1 MIQMKKRSFMTQ
13 LIVLIIVLT
22 VGVPVIVGLGM
33 FLLTGLFLLFA
44 ALVMAIGVT
53 SAPVVAEIEPSVA
66 TLIQGIPPQSVFFF
80 GIGITA
86 LTLVLFILFILGV
99 KQVMLFVIEMIRRML
114 GVEVRHG

>member
-1 MIQMKKRSFMTQ
+1 MTQ

-22 VGVPVIVGLGM
+22 VGVPVIMGLGM
-33 FLLTGLFLLFA
+33 FLLSGLLILFA

-66 TLIQGIPPQSVFFF
+66 TLIQGIPPESVFYF

-86 LTLVLFILFILGV
+86 LTLIFFILFILGV
-99 KQVMLFVIEMIRRML
+99 KHVMMFVIEMIRRML
-114 GVEVRHG
+114 GVEVNHG

>member
-1 MIQMKKRSFMTQ
+1 MKKRAFVTH

-22 VGVPVIVGLGM
+22 VGLPVIMGLGM
-33 FLLTGLFLLFA
+33 FLLSGLLLLFG

-53 SAPVVAEIEPSVA
+53 SAPMVAQIEPSVA
-66 TLIQGIPPQSVFFF
+66 TLIQGIPPESVFYF

-99 KQVMLFVIEMIRRML
+99 KGVILFVVEMLRRML